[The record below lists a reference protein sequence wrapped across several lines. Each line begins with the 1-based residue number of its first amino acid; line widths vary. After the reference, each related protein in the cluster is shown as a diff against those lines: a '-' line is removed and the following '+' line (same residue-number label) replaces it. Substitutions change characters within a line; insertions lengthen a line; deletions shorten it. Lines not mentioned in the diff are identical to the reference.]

1 MIPIKD
7 NIPTDRFPVITVL
20 LILANIVAYLL
31 VVGHGG
37 SLISGPDAHEM
48 SRYGLIADAPTV
60 KTVFTSMFLNG
71 SIAQLI
77 GSLLFLWLFGNNV
90 EDSMG
95 PVRFLGFYIAG
106 GLVATA
112 LQLGLDPDSIV
123 PTVGAAGAV
132 AAVIGGY
139 VMLYPRARVLTLVLL
154 PFCFTTLRMPA
165 MLLLLLWFA
174 VQLISDLAVPD
185 GGASIAFRA
194 HIGGFLIGMLLVPL
208 LKRRGVALFAH

>member
-7 NIPTDRFPVITVL
+7 NIPTDRFPLITVL
-20 LILANIVAYLL
+20 LILANVVAYVLA
-31 VVGHGG
+31 VSHGG

-48 SRYGLIADAPTV
+48 SRYGLTANTPTV

-71 SIAQLI
+71 SIAQLA
-77 GSLLFLWLFGNNV
+77 GNLLFLWLFGNNV

-95 PVRFLGFYIAG
+95 AVRFLGFYIAG

-139 VMLYPRARVLTLVLL
+139 VMLYPRARVLTLVLIIFL
-154 PFCFTTLRMPA
+154 FGVVEVPILV
-165 MLLLLLWFA
+165 MLGVWLALQGVFGNGAA
-174 VQLISDLAVPD
+174 VYIGQLGGIVFGILAVRLLATRRKATPPT
-185 GGASIAFRA
+185 AAAFR
-194 HIGGFLIGMLLVPL
+194 
-208 LKRRGVALFAH
+208 